1 MLTAFRF
8 GQPSGSTLLQNEMQ
22 AAMGGDKTVD
32 EAVTNIQR
40 GVAEWFEG
48 FR

>member
-22 AAMGGDKTVD
+22 AVMAGDKTVTD
-32 EAVTNIQR
+32 AVTNIQR
-40 GVAEWFEG
+40 GVAEWFDG
-48 FR
+48 FQ

>member
-1 MLTAFRF
+1 
-8 GQPSGSTLLQNEMQ
+8 
-22 AAMGGDKTVD
+22 MGGDKTVA